1 MILVLFL
8 HELGDITNKEK
19 IKKTVD
25 EEHEDVEVDAPERV
39 PGVEG
44 LNLVAGNV
52 GGGDDL
58 AGRDGD
64 VPAADGVLRRH

>member
-1 MILVLFL
+1 MNLVTL
-8 HELGDITNKEK
+8 HTNKEK